1 MLLKITMTLDI
12 MKKMT
17 VASTFLNILSQD
29 AKWILIFQGPMT
41 MTAEIFEIC
50 FIY

>member
-17 VASTFLNILSQD
+17 VASTFLNILFLD
-29 AKWILIFQGPMT
+29 AKWTLIFQGPMS
-41 MTAEIFEIC
+41 MIAEIFEIC